1 MKANQIYVDMDRESV
16 ILPVHGMHIPF
27 HISTIKNVV
36 QPEADQAGYLRI
48 NFFTP
53 GKRKE
58 TKKRKT
64 GDYSLR
70 THTSL

>member
-1 MKANQIYVDMDRESV
+1 MLLYYRSTTEYPRELKANQIYVDMDREAV
-16 ILPVHGMHIPF
+16 ILPVHGMHVPF

-53 GKRKE
+53 GQH
-58 TKKRKT
+58 
-64 GDYSLR
+64 S
-70 THTSL
+70 